1 MTLFEVERHEP
12 LADLEWDEGRARAV
26 IERIAADV
34 HRAYGGA
41 DRLWPI
47 HPLDRSLERPEVL
60 RTLYYG
66 AAGVIWALE
75 RLSELGAASLAR
87 DYRPAVRSLLEPN
100 RRDDLRLHG
109 RPIYSCLNGEAGLL
123 LLQWKLEPSEE
134 LAEQL
139 HAAIESNRE
148 SPTRGYTWGAP
159 GTMRAALFMLE
170 RTGEARWKDLFLC
183 HCEELWKTWEHDE
196 SLDCHLWT
204 QDLYGFR
211 AKQLGALHG
220 FAGNVF
226 VLLRAGHLLGDRQG
240 ELVVRTLRTLQVT
253 ALRERPHANWPLI
266 GGPTDHPGQANIRVQ
281 HCSGAPGMVNAL
293 AGLPRAR
300 EIDEILLA
308 AGELTWAA
316 GPIAK
321 LPGLCH
327 GVPGSGY
334 AFLKLHERTG
344 DETWLQRARR
354 FAMHATL
361 QAERGVET
369 HGQRKF
375 SVWTGDLG
383 LALYLWD
390 CVRGASEFPMM
401 DVL

>member
-1 MTLFEVERHEP
+1 MTLFEVERHET
-12 LADLEWDEGRARAV
+12 LGDLDWDANRARIA

-34 HRAYGGA
+34 HEAFSGTEA
-41 DRLWPI
+41 LWPI
-47 HPLDRSLERPEVL
+47 HPVDRSHERPDVL

-75 RLSELGAASLAR
+75 RLKKSGAISLER
-87 DYRPAVRSLLEPN
+87 DYLPAVRALLEPN

-109 RPIYSCLNGEAGLL
+109 RPIFSCLNGETGLL
-123 LLQWKLEPSEE
+123 LLHWTMEPSEE
-134 LAEQL
+134 LAGQL
-139 HAAIESNRE
+139 HAAIEANRAN
-148 SPTRGYTWGAP
+148 PARGYLWGAP
-159 GTMRAALFMLE
+159 GAMQAALLMLE
-170 RTGEARWKDLFLC
+170 QTGEARWKDLFVR
-183 HCEELWKTWEHDE
+183 HCDELWRTWEHDE
-196 SLDCHLWT
+196 TLDCHLWT
-204 QDLYGFR
+204 QDLYGHR

-226 VLLRAGHLLGDRQG
+226 VLLRGGALLGDRQA
-240 ELVVRTLRTLQVT
+240 ELVKRAVQTLQVT
-253 ALRERPHANWPLI
+253 GLRAGPHANWPLI
-266 GGPTDHPGQANIRVQ
+266 AGRTEHPGRKNIRVQ
-281 HCSGAPGMVNAL
+281 HCSGAPGMINAL
-293 AGLPRAR
+293 AGLPGTP

-334 AFLKLHERTG
+334 AFLKMFQRTG
-344 DETWLQRARR
+344 DERWLRRARR
-354 FAMHATL
+354 FAMHAIG
-361 QAERGVET
+361 QAERGLKE
-369 HGQRKF
+369 HGQRKY

-390 CVRGASEFPMM
+390 CIRGVGEFPMM
-401 DVL
+401 DVF